1 MPLGLITNELVT
13 NAVKHGFKDHRRGEI
28 TVTLKRHDGSVVL
41 SVSDTGVGCWKSHE
55 CLTEIP
61 LQDHGIG
68 TTLIK
73 ELVRQIEG
81 EFILM
86 QGITGTTARIRIPLD
101 GFR

>member
-1 MPLGLITNELVT
+1 V
-13 NAVKHGFKDHRRGEI
+13 RSRS
-28 TVTLKRHDGSVVL
+28 LKRRNDAVVL
-41 SVSDTGVGCWKSHE
+41 SVSDTGVGCLESYG
-55 CLTEIP
+55 CLTESTT
-61 LQDHGIG
+61 QDHGIG

-86 QGITGTTARIRIPLD
+86 QDITGTTARVRIPLD